1 MPQDGLFWEYLIR
14 PKRAAALGK
23 VMFVDIY
30 THSARLRRRSVGY
43 PMAWLFMCHF
53 IPHGVVATHLEAS
66 LK

>member
-14 PKRAAALGK
+14 PKRAAA
-23 VMFVDIY
+23 Y

>member
-1 MPQDGLFWEYLIR
+1 
-14 PKRAAALGK
+14 
-23 VMFVDIY
+23 MFVDIY